1 MINFKKNLYGASII
15 ALAFSFSS
23 QALAQTCSTP
33 PDCKTLGFTKTAA
46 DCSGKTILK
55 CPFNQAQVYC
65 PGSEEY
71 SRTYNV
77 GDSYL
82 ASGIVVGKVYKVDS
96 TKMHGT
102 IVLSASKY
110 GTKADALNYCNSL
123 SLGGMIWNLPTSKDM
138 HAICNSKAVTL
149 IDAVE
154 YWVSDKGY
162 TILSGCSNYNFSDDS
177 GTNSYYCVAE
187 FQHDN
192 FVIVM
197 LSGAKLRSEQ
207 ACLPVALHPVEY

>member
-1 MINFKKNLYGASII
+1 MRNFKKNLYGASII
-15 ALAFSFSS
+15 ALAFSFSG

-102 IVLSASKY
+102 IVLSASKS
-110 GTKADALNYCNSL
+110 GTKSDAQNYCNNL
-123 SLGGMIWNLPTSKDM
+123 SLGGMIWNLPTLKDM
-138 HAICNSKAVTL
+138 KTICTNKVVTWN
-149 IDAVE
+149 DSVDH
-154 YWVSDKGY
+154 WVSDRGHIEWVGCNDFSY
-162 TILSGCSNYNFSDDS
+162 DGESGK
-177 GTNSYYCVAE
+177 NSYYCIAE
-187 FQHDN
+187 F
-192 FVIVM
+192 
-197 LSGAKLRSEQ
+197 
-207 ACLPVALHPVEY
+207 